1 MAQVRFQLVIFKTE
15 TIYARD
21 SLIKP
26 KKLILYVL
34 PSQLK
39 NNVVSYKTR
48 KFHRPR
54 NEKLF
59 NILTIARYPFLLIIN
74 KTAMPF
80 HYVNIIVMSS
90 FCM

>member
-39 NNVVSYKTR
+39 NNVVIR
-48 KFHRPR
+48 H
-54 NEKLF
+54 
-59 NILTIARYPFLLIIN
+59 A
-74 KTAMPF
+74 
-80 HYVNIIVMSS
+80 S
-90 FCM
+90 FTDPEMKNCSIF